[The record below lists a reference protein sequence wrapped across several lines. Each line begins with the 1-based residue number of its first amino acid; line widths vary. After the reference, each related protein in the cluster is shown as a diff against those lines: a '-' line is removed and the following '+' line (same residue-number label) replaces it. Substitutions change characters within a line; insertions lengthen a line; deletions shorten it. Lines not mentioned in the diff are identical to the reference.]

1 MPKQI
6 WVLLILFLSS
16 IFSFSLN
23 AQNLTPNSSFTEYGV
38 WYRLPTYSGTDTKS
52 KKLGNV
58 SITIRPTTNGFELIG
73 IDGAPLKKD
82 NIFPDYQNNQ
92 NGQVNLTD
100 MMDSYMF
107 EAHYRKNG
115 ISYIVFFNSDRV
127 RKYFISH

>member
-1 MPKQI
+1 MPNKFF
-6 WVLLILFLSS
+6 VALILILAS
-16 IFSFSLN
+16 IFSFGLN
-23 AQNLTPNSSFTEYGV
+23 AQNLLSNSSFTEYGV
-38 WYRLPTYSGTDTKS
+38 WYRLPTYLGTDTKS

-58 SITIRPTTNGFELIG
+58 SLTIKPTSNGFVLIG